1 MKRVRRLL
9 SSILAVCFLGM
20 AFNPALAYGAS
31 TINSVSIRVGLNEFE
46 PGDTLPDIV
55 LGDKDSGGG
64 AYAYAKSDYYF
75 IEKAEWVTSQNKVI
89 QVGDVPRMKIWLE
102 PTDYDNR
109 RFKGGYQ
116 SSNVKVTGGTFK
128 SASISSK
135 RLIVTVDL
143 NPVKGQFESPEEAY
157 WSGTGYGSA
166 RWKMSGD
173 ASSNYRYEVALYR
186 GNSQVHKAETS
197 SARYDFYP
205 YMTKK
210 GDYHFRVR
218 VIPADSAE
226 GKYGKS
232 SDWISSDE
240 IYLPEEDVADG
251 SGQGNQGSTPSGG
264 NTAVGWMQSGSRWY
278 FRYPDGS
285 SPKDEWLAWNG
296 KWYLFDANGWML
308 TGWQNRNGV
317 YYYLDESGAML
328 TGWVQAG
335 DKVYYLNPS
344 KDDYEG
350 IMVTNSWIIDGG
362 NYYYLNGDGIRS
374 EGWTEIEGSFYY
386 FYPGTGIRAANT
398 TIDGFTLDANGAWHK

>member
-1 MKRVRRLL
+1 
-9 SSILAVCFLGM
+9 
-20 AFNPALAYGAS
+20 
-31 TINSVSIRVGLNEFE
+31 
-46 PGDTLPDIV
+46 
-55 LGDKDSGGG
+55 
-64 AYAYAKSDYYF
+64 
-75 IEKAEWVTSQNKVI
+75 
-89 QVGDVPRMKIWLE
+89 
-102 PTDYDNR
+102 
-109 RFKGGYQ
+109 
-116 SSNVKVTGGTFK
+116 
-128 SASISSK
+128 
-135 RLIVTVDL
+135 
-143 NPVKGQFESPEEAY
+143 
-157 WSGTGYGSA
+157 
-166 RWKMSGD
+166 
-173 ASSNYRYEVALYR
+173 
-186 GNSQVHKAETS
+186 
-197 SARYDFYP
+197 
-205 YMTKK
+205 
-210 GDYHFRVR
+210 
-218 VIPADSAE
+218 
-226 GKYGKS
+226 
-232 SDWISSDE
+232 
-240 IYLPEEDVADG
+240 
-251 SGQGNQGSTPSGG
+251 
-264 NTAVGWMQSGSRWY
+264 MQSGSRWY